1 MTLKEWRTQAG
12 WTQKRTARELERLGA
27 GKTSPQNVWTWE
39 HGVQPSARA
48 YDAIRKLTKGKVP
61 ADSFGAASGAA

>member
-1 MTLKEWRTQAG
+1 MEDAG
-12 WTQKRTARELERLGA
+12 RLDAEADGPGA
-27 GKTSPQNVWTWE
+27 GAARGGQDVPQNVWTWE